1 MTRFVSLLGAVA
13 LLSVVCVVVGCNSDW
28 NAQESLSKAEEQQGL
43 VFTMAEEQFGDDV
56 EVRAWQNLT
65 L

>member
-1 MTRFVSLLGAVA
+1 MTRVVSLLGAVA
-13 LLSVVCVVVGCNSDW
+13 MVSMVVVVSGCNSDW

-43 VFTMAEEQFGDDV
+43 VFTIAEEQFGMWKCV
-56 EVRAWQNLT
+56 HWQNLT